1 MEKHLGSVDI
11 RLVRADDL
19 QSLARFWQD
28 EFGETSKEFPLSM
41 FNGSDLVNID
51 TLTGPLRGNS
61 HESEPSESEFV
72 VSHSPAL
79 GL

>member
-41 FNGSDLVNID
+41 FNGTGLLNID
-51 TLTGPLRGNS
+51 TLTRALKR
-61 HESEPSESEFV
+61 EF
-72 VSHSPAL
+72 S
-79 GL
+79 